1 MQDPDKKTHSRR
13 KFLSLSLLA
22 GASLTAG
29 KSAAQAED
37 ETGEKVQLLTR
48 DGKLVVVNKTII
60 NTTSGKKPATK
71 RDVIGWIHP
80 TKD

>member
-1 MQDPDKKTHSRR
+1 MQDPDKKLHSRR

-29 KSAAQAED
+29 KVTAQANQ
-37 ETGEKVQLLTR
+37 ETGEKVHLLTK
-48 DGKLVVVNKTII
+48 DGKLVEVDKSILSTAP
-60 NTTSGKKPATK
+60 GKKKATK
-71 RDVIGWIHP
+71 RDVFGWIHP